1 MIKSYKI
8 SSSALVLVLSL
19 YFGLVLN
26 FGFWRFMADNLEIS
40 GWAGWVFLASLPF
53 FIVVPLYL
61 FFFADRLPLCCQ
73 TSVDD
78 IAVIVVCG

>member
-26 FGFWRFMADNLEIS
+26 FGFWCFMADNLEIS

-53 FIVVPLYL
+53 LSLCRCIC
-61 FFFADRLPLCCQ
+61 FFADRLPLYCQ

>member
-40 GWAGWVFLASLPF
+40 GWAGWYFLLR
-53 FIVVPLYL
+53 VVSV
-61 FFFADRLPLCCQ
+61 FFADRLPLCCQ